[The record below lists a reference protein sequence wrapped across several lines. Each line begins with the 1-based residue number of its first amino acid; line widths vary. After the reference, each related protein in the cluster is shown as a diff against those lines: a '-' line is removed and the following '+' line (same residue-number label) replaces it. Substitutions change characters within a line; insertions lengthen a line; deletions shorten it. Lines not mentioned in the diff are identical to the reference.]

1 MAAVLNTSMKQAA
14 VRAVKAG
21 FKNMKGAAYKKKN
34 LCMLY
39 VCGVLTYDTLLCL
52 LVTI

>member
-21 FKNMKGAAYKKKN
+21 FKNMKGAAYKKK
-34 LCMLY
+34 LKY
-39 VCGVLTYDTLLCL
+39 VVCL
-52 LVTI
+52 WHLDV